1 MFECCFLIKKAALR
15 QETLGMPT
23 AILFYR
29 VGVLQFVSC
38 AAVIRRMGATDM
50 VEDDNKIGGNERV
63 GGQSQNHDPR
73 YPIGKFTPPAQVTAE
88 DLRYAIQTLAEMPE
102 LLREAVRGLDD
113 EQMDTPYREGGW
125 TVRQVVHHLAD
136 SHMTAF
142 HRLRRAL
149 TEDWPVVPGYDEKA
163 FAELPDLSAPAE
175 WSLELIE
182 SVHARWVML
191 LQAMTEAQWQR
202 GFKHVERGPS
212 TLDQATVLYAWH
224 SRHHVA
230 HINHLRA
237 REDW

>member
-1 MFECCFLIKKAALR
+1 MMAEDQEQVSNQEQVENRVEKK
-15 QETLGMPT
+15 
-23 AILFYR
+23 
-29 VGVLQFVSC
+29 
-38 AAVIRRMGATDM
+38 
-50 VEDDNKIGGNERV
+50 
-63 GGQSQNHDPR
+63 DPR
-73 YPIGKFTPPAQVTAE
+73 YPIGKFAPPTSVTAE
-88 DLRYAIQTLAEMPE
+88 DRRYAIQTLAEMPE
-102 LLREAVRGLDD
+102 LLREAVRGLDE

-163 FAELPDLSAPAE
+163 FAMLPDVAAPAE

-191 LQAMTEAQWQR
+191 LQAMTGDQWQR

-212 TLDQATVLYAWH
+212 TLDKATLLYAWH

-230 HINHLRA
+230 HIDHLRA
-237 REDW
+237 QQGW